1 MKRSEIET
9 LLDIQESITTSVE
22 IKVDGLG
29 HSLAMRI
36 KYYNYAALF
45 TYFALQLPSSTVG
58 CSTCTTFSN

>member
-36 KYYNYAALF
+36 KSYNYAAVF
-45 TYFALQLPSSTVG
+45 TYFAL
-58 CSTCTTFSN
+58 

>member
-9 LLDIQESITTSVE
+9 LLDIQKNITTSVE

-36 KYYNYAALF
+36 KSYNYAAVF
-45 TYFALQLPSSTVG
+45 TYFAL
-58 CSTCTTFSN
+58 